1 VVSVFFKPKLQIYEH
16 IFNWRAN
23 LGVFSVVFSNK
34 IIVSLR
40 LKTYKQIHKKMGKQL
55 TVALVAHDNRK
66 ADMVEWALHN
76 AELLS
81 KHKLVCTGT
90 TGGLILKALREKNI
104 DADITCMNSGP
115 MGGDAEIAALV
126 VRNQIN
132 LAIFLIDDLNA
143 QPHEADI
150 QMLLRQCRV
159 HNVPIACNRYSAD
172 LMITST
178 LWDKD
183 DYVPSMPRYVK
194 FQR

>member
-1 VVSVFFKPKLQIYEH
+1 
-16 IFNWRAN
+16 
-23 LGVFSVVFSNK
+23 
-34 IIVSLR
+34 
-40 LKTYKQIHKKMGKQL
+40 MDKQL
-55 TVALVAHDNRK
+55 TIALVAHDNRK

-76 AELLS
+76 AEMLS
-81 KHKLVCTGT
+81 KHKLICTGT
-90 TGGLILKALREKNI
+90 TGSLIQKAFEEKGVQ
-104 DADITCMNSGP
+104 ADITCMNSGP

-126 VRNQIN
+126 VRKQIS
-132 LAIFLIDDLNA
+132 LAIFLIDDLNP

-172 LMITST
+172 LMITSS
-178 LWDKD
+178 LWEHE